1 MARIEEIKHR
11 LENWSRWCNS
21 DKYVAKGYPAQSTFY
36 RLMSKA
42 GRCEAEL
49 DILVDDAIEIDA
61 AVLSL
66 KFHKSHLYTVLVL
79 TYARNRPRH
88 RVAMEMMRAEST
100 VSQNLCDAD
109 KSIQTWLENKK
120 ESSLST

>member
-1 MARIEEIKHR
+1 
-11 LENWSRWCNS
+11 
-21 DKYVAKGYPAQSTFY
+21 
-36 RLMSKA
+36 MSKA
-42 GRCEAEL
+42 GQCEAEL
-49 DILVDDAIEIDA
+49 DILVEDAIEVDA

-79 TYARNRPRH
+79 TYAKNRPRH
-88 RVAMEMMRAEST
+88 KVALEMRRAEST

-109 KSIQTWLENKK
+109 RAIERWLENKK

>member
-49 DILVDDAIEIDA
+49 DILVDDAIEINA

-66 KFHKSHLYTVLVL
+66 QFHKSHLYLVLML
-79 TYARNRPRH
+79 TYARNCPRH
-88 RVAMEMMRAEST
+88 MTALKMRKAEST

-109 KSIQTWLENKK
+109 KAVERWLENKK